1 MMRKVFLF
9 LLVAISTAG
18 TAVAQMDTAVVRL
31 RKDLSL
37 EKDAEKKMVLLKELI
52 DQTVLVN
59 EEECVGYIN
68 QAIFLAE
75 ETRDRKK
82 MADIRLHAARAFL
95 TQGGR
100 QSLLNRAEQYCN
112 EALKI
117 CKTSTGLE
125 KEEILAQLALV
136 RVHRN
141 SGRSEKA
148 MEISNTVI
156 ALAND
161 YGDDSLR
168 VSAYLGMG
176 RNYLY
181 KDEKLNAFK
190 NILIAES
197 IADQTN
203 HASKEWLQVV
213 CYRNFSE
220 FFASISN
227 YDKAIDFHKKITD
240 FDKRNKHGVDLMNN
254 TRVIGEYYRLAG
266 QNALAVSYTEKS
278 IQIADSIKSFEGKV
292 QGTLSIVNAMLSSR
306 EIEKGLSYLYA
317 HPEIETFMK
326 TINMEYMLDKAKGII
341 YAELGRAD
349 SALYFFKKVAPVFEV
364 ESNIYA
370 VAQFHYEYG
379 YILRKLGRTK
389 EAIPY
394 LEKAMS
400 YSEQAKNLEGQS
412 NIAAYLDSCYR
423 ETGDYKNALTYS
435 SLHVKY
441 RDSLQVLGKE
451 KDLISMEIDAENKR
465 KERIEKEEAL
475 ALQKRHNIQYTA
487 IVMAIIALFIIL
499 GSFGFLK
506 VPVSW
511 IKVLGFFSFIFFF
524 EFIILIL
531 DQQIHHLTHGE
542 PWKIL
547 AIKVVLIALLLPF
560 HHMVEKKVVGMIT
573 TQRLKRETIP
583 EKKS

>member
-1 MMRKVFLF
+1 MRKIFLL
-9 LLVAISTAG
+9 LLVAISTVG

-141 SGRSEKA
+141 SGRNEKA

-227 YDKAIDFHKKITD
+227 YDKAIDYHKKITD
-240 FDKRNKHGVDLMNN
+240 FDRRNKHGVDLMNN

-292 QGTLSIVNAMLSSR
+292 QGTLSIVNTMLSSR
-306 EIEKGLSYLYA
+306 EIEKGLNYMYS

-349 SALYFFKKVAPVFEV
+349 SALYFFKKAAPVFEV

-379 YILRKLGRTK
+379 YILRKLGRSK

-394 LEKAMS
+394 LEKAMK

-423 ETGDYKNALTYS
+423 EAGDFKNALTYS

-465 KERIEKEEAL
+465 KERIEKEAAL

-547 AIKVVLIALLLPF
+547 AIKVVLIALLLPL

>member
-1 MMRKVFLF
+1 MRKIFLL
-9 LLVAISTAG
+9 LLVAISTVG

-141 SGRSEKA
+141 SGRNEKA

-227 YDKAIDFHKKITD
+227 YDKAIDYHKKITD
-240 FDKRNKHGVDLMNN
+240 FDRRNKHGVDLMNN

-292 QGTLSIVNAMLSSR
+292 QGTLSIVNTMLSSR
-306 EIEKGLSYLYA
+306 EIEKGLNYMYS

-349 SALYFFKKVAPVFEV
+349 SALYFFKKAAPVFEV

-379 YILRKLGRTK
+379 YILRKLGRSK

-394 LEKAMS
+394 LEKAMR

-423 ETGDYKNALTYS
+423 EAGDFKNALTYS

-465 KERIEKEEAL
+465 KERIEKEAAL

-547 AIKVVLIALLLPF
+547 AIKVVLIALLLPL